1 MTLPLFPMK
10 RSLLNV
16 FKGKI
21 KRVIPRAIGADL
33 VVELAPGLEI
43 ISHLTAASF
52 AAMNPRR
59 GQLACAVIPAPDVI
73 VAPR

>member
-1 MTLPLFPMK
+1 MIPFPMK
-10 RSLLNV
+10 RSTLNI
-16 FKGKI
+16 FKGRI
-21 KRVIPRAIGADL
+21 KRVIPRAAGADL

-43 ISHLTAASF
+43 ISRLTAASF

-59 GQLACAVIPAPDVI
+59 GQLACAVIPALDVI